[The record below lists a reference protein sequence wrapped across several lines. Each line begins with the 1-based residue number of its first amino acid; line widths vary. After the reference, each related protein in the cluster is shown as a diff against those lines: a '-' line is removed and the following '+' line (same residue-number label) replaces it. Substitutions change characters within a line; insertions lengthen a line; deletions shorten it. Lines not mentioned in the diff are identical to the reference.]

1 MKKTE
6 FKIGEEVSF
15 GLIKLKVE
23 KEKDTCE
30 GCFLFKVCSYGLFD
44 SFLISY
50 VGYCREFERDDNTSV
65 VFRKV
70 ED

>member
-1 MKKTE
+1 MAKKE
-6 FKIGEEVSF
+6 FKVGEEVNF
-15 GLIKLKVE
+15 GLIKLKIE

-44 SFLISY
+44 SFLISS
-50 VGYCREFERDDNTSV
+50 VGYCREFEREDKTSV

-70 ED
+70 GD